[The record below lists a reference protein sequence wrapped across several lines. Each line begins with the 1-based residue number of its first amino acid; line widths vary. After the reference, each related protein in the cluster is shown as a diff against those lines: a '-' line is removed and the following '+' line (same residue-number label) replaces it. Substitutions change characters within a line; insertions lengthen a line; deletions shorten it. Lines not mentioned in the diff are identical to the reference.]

1 MIGGKKSMKVKV
13 ISVDKHNNECNVQKD
28 GLYPLEINKEYD
40 FEVVGNSL
48 NYFDRYELMYNDGR
62 KVRDVLYPCGKSISK
77 DNDSYGIFVDVL
89 NKRFVLFKDIKKW

>member
-1 MIGGKKSMKVKV
+1 MKVKV

-62 KVRDVLYPCGKSISK
+62 KVRDVMYPCGKSISK